1 MARYLAHTYF
11 TDPRARTASPPLH
24 LLFSL
29 VGVVFV
35 GMFLVGV
42 SIPSIGRVTIQIG
55 EYKLELWAIGL
66 VGSFVW
72 LVVGWPII
80 KKAL

>member
-1 MARYLAHTYF
+1 LGVRCHLASLARGNVTLFGILLVLAFFGWLATLPHTYF

-42 SIPSIGRVTIQIG
+42 SIPSIGRVT
-55 EYKLELWAIGL
+55 
-66 VGSFVW
+66 
-72 LVVGWPII
+72 
-80 KKAL
+80 